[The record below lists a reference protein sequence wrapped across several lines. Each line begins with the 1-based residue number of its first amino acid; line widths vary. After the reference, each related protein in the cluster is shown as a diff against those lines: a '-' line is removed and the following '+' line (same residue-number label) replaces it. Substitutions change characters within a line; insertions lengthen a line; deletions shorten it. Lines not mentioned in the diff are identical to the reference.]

1 MWNYTGKQRP
11 EFAQEPA
18 EGQESVW
25 DYPRPPKVVK
35 DERHVV
41 VKAGGQLIADTHNA
55 WRVLETASAPSFYLP
70 PEDVN
75 ETLLKRASGASFCE
89 WKGQARYWDIILPE
103 NAGQPG
109 ISRAVWSYHQPS
121 ERFSPI
127 DGYYSFYPAL
137 VECFVDGERVTPQPG
152 GFYGGWITNEIV
164 GPVKGEPGTGGW

>member
-1 MWNYTGKQRP
+1 MWNYTGKHRP
-11 EFAQEPA
+11 EFAKEPA
-18 EGQESVW
+18 KGQESVW
-25 DYPRPPKVVK
+25 DYPRPPKVVQDK
-35 DERHVV
+35 RHVV
-41 VKAGGQLIADTHNA
+41 VRADGQLIADTRNA

-75 ETLLKRASGASFCE
+75 QALLKRASGTSFCE
-89 WKGQARYWDIILPE
+89 WKGQARYWDIILRDTSGEPK
-103 NAGQPG
+103 

-137 VECFVDGERVTPQPG
+137 VECYVDGERVTPQPG
-152 GFYGGWITNEIV
+152 GFYGGWITSEIV